1 MNWVVFIMYITKIAY
16 TKIIRGVAHIPYET
30 GGIIGE
36 SNGIVSYV
44 ELDVGMEQRGMSK
57 CYYSPN
63 TRKMNMCISVWQK
76 RNINFCGIFHSHLGN
91 NETLSEGDLRYIRTI
106 MGVMPKQIK
115 KLYFPLIVLPRTEM
129 KLFAAVRYGQEIDI
143 IGDSYRIV

>member
-91 NETLSEGDLRYIRTI
+91 NETLSEGDLRYIRRI
-106 MGVMPKQIK
+106 MFAMPEQIE
-115 KLYFPLIVLPRTEM
+115 KLYFPLIALPQSKM
-129 KLFAAVRYGQEIDI
+129 KLFTAVRQEREIKI
-143 IGDSYRIV
+143 AGDSYRIV